1 MIRYLAILPFI
12 IPHLGAVVITLY
24 VIIVFEYNAH
34 RVKLP
39 ENEAYTEIGQWGP
52 FVVAGLVFTA
62 TLLAKIN
69 GWDFDTKN
77 KEGEKRAF
85 GWLFGRDRS
94 KSHID
99 ESEERLFQP
108 SQGNVIPLSVLSD
121 ARAAREPIRLDLRRG
136 SQAP

>member
-1 MIRYLAILPFI
+1 
-12 IPHLGAVVITLY
+12 LY

-34 RVKLP
+34 RVNLP
-39 ENEAYTEIGQWGP
+39 KNEAYTEIGQWGP

-69 GWDFDTKN
+69 GWDFDTKD

-85 GWLFGRDRS
+85 GWLLERDRS
-94 KSHID
+94 KSHNHER
-99 ESEERLFQP
+99 ESRLFQP
-108 SQGNVIPLSVLSD
+108 PQQNVIPFSVLSG
-121 ARAAREPIRLDLRRG
+121 ARAAREPILLDLRRG